1 MVEVEIGLSL
11 NSLSIH
17 EQDPVTSFWSFY
29 IFKNEIKAAAH
40 DLIERHGESAREEAN
55 RLAEVGRRLGSKRN
69 SAILRRAARY
79 IATGKMARVG
89 PDHET
94 RVGKITN
101 LLAEFGSPRVA
112 DETEV
117 CE

>member
-1 MVEVEIGLSL
+1 M
-11 NSLSIH
+11 
-17 EQDPVTSFWSFY
+17 SFWSFY
-29 IFKNEIKAAAH
+29 ISKNEIKAAAL
-40 DLIERHGESAREEAN
+40 DLIERHGEDAHEEAI

-79 IATGKMARVG
+79 IAREQRITAKRV
-89 PDHET
+89 PKRET
-94 RVGKITN
+94 RLGKIAD
-101 LLAEFGSPRVA
+101 LLSQFGSPRVA